1 MCMITY
7 SKPDRLTIINSLKI
21 VSAASVA
28 VLLATMLELS
38 SAMSAGIIAIL
49 TIQPTKRETINTAVG
64 RMLAF
69 AVAMCIGFLSY
80 SLVGFR
86 VEAFLV
92 YLIPYIF
99 ICQIF
104 KWKSAMTMN
113 SVLISHFVVA
123 GAMNAQTITNEIL
136 IFVIGV
142 SCGIVANL
150 HLHKRSDYIL
160 ELQQEADE
168 QIVRIL
174 YRMSERVR
182 NKDISDYNSDCFEAL
197 KEILREAKNVAKENY
212 NNQFD
217 KNDIFDMEY
226 IRMRERQCQI
236 LYEMYKNIRKLGSSP
251 RTAKRISVFLEDMAI
266 SFQREND
273 GKILMLE
280 FEQMDKFMKSQPLPV
295 ERQEFED
302 RARLFTFMRSIEEF
316 IEIKMLFSEEMIEKV
331 VEKS

>member
-1 MCMITY
+1 MKIKKLNKY
-7 SKPDRLTIINSLKI
+7 TIMNSLKI
-21 VSAASVA
+21 VLAATIA
-28 VLLATMLELS
+28 VLLAKGFQLTS
-38 SAMSAGIIAIL
+38 VMSAGIIAIL

-64 RMLAF
+64 RMIAF
-69 AVAMCIGFLSY
+69 VVAMGIGYVCYTLI
-80 SLVGFR
+80 GFR

-104 KWKSAMTMN
+104 NWQSAMTMN
-113 SVLISHFVVA
+113 SVLLSHFVAA
-123 GAMNAQTITNEIL
+123 GSMNVQTVSNEVF
-136 IFVIGV
+136 IFMIGV
-142 SCGIVANL
+142 GCGVIANL
-150 HLHKRSDYIL
+150 HLHKRSAYIM
-160 ELQQEADE
+160 ELQEETDK
-168 QIVRIL
+168 QIVQVL
-174 YRMSERVR
+174 YRMSERIMD
-182 NKDISDYNSDCFEAL
+182 KDVSDYNADCFECL
-197 KEILREAKNVAKENY
+197 KEILREAKSVAKENY

-217 KNDIFDMEY
+217 RTDIFDLEY
-226 IRMRERQCQI
+226 VRMRERQCQV

-331 VEKS
+331 DGDCS